1 MDIKQS
7 DKTYKNSKEIKM
19 STVRSIRRGKLITTR
34 QAAAYMGVGESA
46 IRSLLRGGEGDALPY
61 IKLPGYGNP
70 LFTEELLD
78 QYINS
83 HISVNDYARP
93 DKEY

>member
-1 MDIKQS
+1 
-7 DKTYKNSKEIKM
+7 M
-19 STVRSIRRGKLITTR
+19 STVRSAHRGKLLTTR

-46 IRSLLRGGEGDALPY
+46 IRVFLRGVEGDALPY
-61 IKLPGYGNP
+61 IKMPGYGNP

-83 HISVNDYARP
+83 HISVNDYA
-93 DKEY
+93 

>member
-1 MDIKQS
+1 
-7 DKTYKNSKEIKM
+7 M
-19 STVRSIRRGKLITTR
+19 STVRSIRRGKLLTTR
-34 QAAAYMGVGESA
+34 QAAAYMGVGERA
-46 IRSLLRGGEGDALPY
+46 IRVFLRGVEGDALPY
-61 IKLPGYGNP
+61 IKMPGYCNP

-83 HISVNDYARP
+83 HISVNDYAQL

>member
-1 MDIKQS
+1 MEDENKKKS
-7 DKTYKNSKEIKM
+7 Y
-19 STVRSIRRGKLITTR
+19 LLTTR
-34 QAAAYMGVGESA
+34 QAAAYMGVGEST
-46 IRSLLRGGEGDALPY
+46 IRLLLKGSAGDALPY
-61 IKLPGYGNP
+61 IKMPGYGNP

-83 HISVNDYARP
+83 HISVNDYAQP

>member
-1 MDIKQS
+1 
-7 DKTYKNSKEIKM
+7 M
-19 STVRSIRRGKLITTR
+19 STVRSTHRGKLLTTR
-34 QAAAYMGVGESA
+34 QAAAYMGVGEST
-46 IRSLLRGGEGDALPY
+46 IRLLLRGRAGDALPY
-61 IKLPGYGNP
+61 IKMPGYGNP

-83 HISVNDYARP
+83 HISVNDYAQP

>member
-1 MDIKQS
+1 
-7 DKTYKNSKEIKM
+7 M

>member
-1 MDIKQS
+1 M
-7 DKTYKNSKEIKM
+7 NSKEIKM
-19 STVRSIRRGKLITTR
+19 STVRSIRRGKLLTTR

-46 IRSLLRGGEGDALPY
+46 IRVFLRGVEGDALPY
-61 IKLPGYGNP
+61 IKMPGYGNP

-83 HISVNDYARP
+83 HISVNDYA
-93 DKEY
+93 

>member
-1 MDIKQS
+1 
-7 DKTYKNSKEIKM
+7 M
-19 STVRSIRRGKLITTR
+19 STVRSIRRGRLITTR
-34 QAAAYMGVGESA
+34 QAATYMGVSDNTV
-46 IRSLLRGGEGDALPY
+46 RSLLRGRAGDALPY
-61 IKLPGYGNP
+61 IKMPGYGNP

>member
-1 MDIKQS
+1 
-7 DKTYKNSKEIKM
+7 M

-46 IRSLLRGGEGDALPY
+46 IRSFLRGGEGDALPY